1 MIAKPKPRVSAVS
14 YLNTVPLVWGML
26 HGEQSELFDLSF
38 SLPAEC
44 ASDLANGSVSIGLVP
59 CIELARQPLRVIPG
73 AGIACHGAVRSIL
86 LVSKVPFAQI
96 ETLAVD
102 SSSRTSVMLTRIVLE
117 KKYGIQPEFHSHP
130 PNLPAMLD
138 HADACLIIGDPA
150 LHLDPATLPFHVM
163 DLGAEWF
170 ALTGLP
176 MVFAVWA
183 SRTDAPPEPF
193 MDSLRFGKSHIDE
206 IVDLEYKRRGITR
219 ELAHG
224 YLTRVIV
231 FELGAKEYQGMA
243 LFLEYAAAF
252 RNRMDTRTV
261 IA

>member
-1 MIAKPKPRVSAVS
+1 
-14 YLNTVPLVWGML
+14 ML
-26 HGEQSELFDLSF
+26 HGEQSALFDLSF

-44 ASDLANGSVSIGLVP
+44 ADRLADGRASIGIVP

-96 ETLAVD
+96 RTLAVD

-117 KKYGIQPEFHSHP
+117 KKYGVQPEFLSRT

-138 HADACLIIGDPA
+138 QADACLIIGDPA
-150 LHLDPATLPFHVM
+150 LHLDPAALPFHVM
-163 DLGAEWF
+163 DLGSEWF
-170 ALTGLP
+170 DLTGLP

-183 SRTDAPPEPF
+183 ARPDLPTPPPEPF
-193 MDSLRFGKSHIDE
+193 LDSLRFGKSHIDE
-206 IVDLEYKRRGITR
+206 IVDLEFKRRGVTR
-219 ELAHG
+219 QLAHQ
-224 YLTRVIV
+224 YLTRIIV
-231 FELGAKEYQGMA
+231 FELGEKEYQGMA
-243 LFLEYAAAF
+243 LFLQYASEF
-252 RNRMDTRTV
+252 SNQTNIRKV